1 MGNYYSLTA
10 SLPVLSF
17 TNPDGAI
24 STDDFMERCRPWLS
38 EDKWLELSRVSLEAA
53 CAPAPEA
60 EIGALVFL
68 APPDAFGKF
77 RMWDTQFR
85 NELARRRTGG
95 RGDFTP
101 RYVADMDGDLPAQ
114 TARCFEAANPL
125 EKAAAM
131 DRLRWNKLES
141 LGALHESDWDFLCI
155 YKLKTELLA
164 KWRKRTAEKGERDFE
179 SVLRAVV
186 SGGGDP
192 GKMKKE

>member
-1 MGNYYSLTA
+1 MGNYYSLAA

-17 TNPDGAI
+17 SDPDGAI
-24 STDDFMERCRPWLS
+24 SPDDFMERCRPWL
-38 EDKWLELSRVSLEAA
+38 EDEKWLELKRVSLEAA
-53 CAPAPEA
+53 CAPAPDP
-60 EIGALVFL
+60 EIGAMWFL

-85 NELARRRTGG
+85 NELVRRRAGG
-95 RGDFTP
+95 RGDFVP

-114 TARCFEAANPL
+114 TARCFEAADPR
-125 EKAAAM
+125 EKAAAV

-141 LGALHESDWDFLCI
+141 LCALHDSDWDFLCI

-164 KWRKRTAEKGERDFE
+164 KWRKRTFEKGERDFE

-186 SGGGDP
+186 SGGGADNI
-192 GKMKKE
+192 KKE